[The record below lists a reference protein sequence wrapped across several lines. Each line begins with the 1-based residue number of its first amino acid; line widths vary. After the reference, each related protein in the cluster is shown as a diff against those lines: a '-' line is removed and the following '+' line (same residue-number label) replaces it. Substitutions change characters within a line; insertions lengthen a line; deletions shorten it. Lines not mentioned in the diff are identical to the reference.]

1 MVGDRHVFGLPFL
14 RTPGRLCFPQCFFSP
29 SSVTP
34 SRGDQAVAHLQVHL
48 EFRGRFEKRDRETT
62 FGSSVQSRSFPG
74 FLCNRSS
81 QPIKPSGP
89 SYALCATARRSRA
102 RRRGGFERGGVL
114 TAVAA
119 VRRRREF

>member
-48 EFRGRFEKRDRETT
+48 EFRGRFEKRIVKPLSDLRFSLDLFPDFFAIAAHNPSNPPDQAT
-62 FGSSVQSRSFPG
+62 RS
-74 FLCNRSS
+74 
-81 QPIKPSGP
+81 
-89 SYALCATARRSRA
+89 A
-102 RRRGGFERGGVL
+102 RRR
-114 TAVAA
+114 AA
-119 VRRRREF
+119 LASKKAWRL